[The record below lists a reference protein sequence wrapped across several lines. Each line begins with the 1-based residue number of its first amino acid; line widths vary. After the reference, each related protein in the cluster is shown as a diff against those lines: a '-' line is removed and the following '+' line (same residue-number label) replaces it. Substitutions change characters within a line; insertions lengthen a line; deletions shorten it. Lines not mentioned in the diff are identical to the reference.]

1 MKAYLQLTWAQL
13 LVFSRNRA
21 VIFFSLVFPILLM
34 LALGSFLGTGGTVQ
48 VKGFLVDLDKTAASA
63 ALAAELHEHGL
74 LDLKDADLLSEAEE
88 RVRQDQGDLIAI
100 IPAGYGE
107 ELAKGTAARAEI
119 QVRFDDTNSN
129 AQSLGVQAVQQAAD
143 AASKQAVDYEA
154 VILVEAAGIEG
165 LDLRYID
172 FLVPGIVAMM
182 IMNANLNGVA
192 GQISAWRERGIL
204 RRMQSTTLKAWQ
216 FIAGQITARLLLNGS
231 QALIVLLVGYLVFG
245 TQVNGRWLELILFV
259 ILGTLTF
266 MAIGFIIAGLAKNPE
281 SAGPIAG
288 FISFP
293 LLFLGGI
300 FFPISNMP
308 AWLQPI
314 VQLIPISHLTT
325 AMREIMNIGAGLAT
339 LWPEALLLSGWMVA
353 AFVIASLT
361 FRWE

>member
-1 MKAYLQLTWAQL
+1 MKAYLQLTWSQL

-21 VIFFSLVFPILLM
+21 VIFFSLIFPIFLM
-34 LALGSFLGTGGTVQ
+34 LALGSFLGAGGSVQ
-48 VKGFLVDLDKTAASA
+48 VQGYVVDEDGTPASA
-63 ALAAELHEHGL
+63 ALAEELLGHSL
-74 LDLKDADLLSEAEE
+74 LQVELNGQLSEAEE
-88 RVRQDQGDLIAI
+88 LVRQDEGDLIVI
-100 IPAGYGE
+100 IPAGYGA
-107 ELAKGTAARAEI
+107 ELAKGTASEARV
-119 QVRFDDTNSN
+119 QVLYDDTSSN

-143 AASKQAVDYEA
+143 TVSKQEVDYTP
-154 VILVEAAGIEG
+154 VISVAADGMEG
-165 LDLRYID
+165 LDLRYVD

-204 RRMQSTTLKAWQ
+204 RRMQSTTLKPWQ

-231 QALIVLLVGYLVFG
+231 QALIVLLVGFLVFD
-245 TQVNGRWLELILFV
+245 TQVNGNWLELILFV

-308 AWLQPI
+308 GWLQP
-314 VQLIPISHLTT
+314 VVELIPIAHLTT
-325 AMREIMNIGAGLAT
+325 AMREVMNIGSGLAT
-339 LWPEALLLSGWMVA
+339 LWPEALLLTSWMTVA
-353 AFVIASLT
+353 FIIASLT
-361 FRWE
+361 FKWE